1 MTTKAELFQVEGEHT
16 GLLVA
21 VWLDPAL
28 AEALALPGGEPAD
41 QLHLTLCYCGD
52 ANEMSDVQIGRAIAA
67 AADIATMYGPLS
79 GQLAGLGR
87 FNASE
92 SSDGKDVIYANV
104 DVPMLEALRQ
114 YLAVHLDM
122 AGCRPLMNHGYTP
135 HVTLAY
141 IDEGAPWPI
150 ERLITQP
157 LTIRSLW
164 VSVGDK
170 RTEIP
175 LVGSWGIN
183 GVIKAGARHSRRD
196 TVMLQTM
203 HDHAV
208 ALGASCGGKAVKATG
223 GEGNALKAV
232 GKTDDELRVANYM
245 VLFGGRDLEGIANH
259 RRNADG
265 SRGEYFSARTDFKS
279 AYTDIGVLYVDW
291 EHGAAPAGEP
301 DADEVLGVVDWK
313 TARIDDRGLFVER
326 VLNRRNRYVQFL
338 EELIDEG
345 LIGNSTEAVGGAVE
359 KTATGEIVRWPLR
372 RDTLTVQPME
382 PRMLT
387 ANAVAALKALSESH
401 PALLTIV
408 ELAERHAPEAAT
420 PEAGGNPAAD
430 AERERL
436 LLELDLLTLEM
447 TN

>member
-1 MTTKAELFQVEGEHT
+1 MTTKAELFQVDGEHT

-28 AEALALPGGEPAD
+28 ANTLALPGGEPAD

-87 FNASE
+87 FNASA
-92 SSDGKDVIYANV
+92 STGGKDVIYANV
-104 DVPMLEALRQ
+104 DVPLLEAMRQ

-122 AGCRPLMNHGYTP
+122 AGCRPLTTHGYTP

-141 IDEGAPWPI
+141 IDEGAAWPI
-150 ERLITQP
+150 ERLPTQP
-157 LTIRSLW
+157 FTIRSIW
-164 VSVGDK
+164 VGVGDR

-175 LVGSWGIN
+175 LVGSWSGYADF
-183 GVIKAGARHSRRD
+183 KAGARHSRRD
-196 TVMLQTM
+196 TAMLQTM

-208 ALGASCGGKAVKATG
+208 ALGASCGGKAVKAAYT
-223 GEGNALKAV
+223 EGNALKAV

-245 VLFGGRDLEGIANH
+245 VLFGGRDLEGIANN

-265 SRGEYFSARTDFKS
+265 SRGEFFSPRTDFKS

-301 DADEVLGVVDWK
+301 DADDVLGFVDWK
-313 TARIDDRGLFVER
+313 TARIDDKGLFVER
-326 VLNRRNRYVQFL
+326 VLNRRNRYVRFL
-338 EELIDEG
+338 EELIEEG

-387 ANAVAALKALSESH
+387 ANAVAALKALSQRD
-401 PALLTIV
+401 PALIPIV
-408 ELAERHAPEAAT
+408 EQAENAPEAST
-420 PEAGGNPAAD
+420 PKAGGNPAAD
-430 AERERL
+430 AEREAL

>member
-28 AEALALPGGEPAD
+28 ASALALPGGEHPEA
-41 QLHLTLCYCGD
+41 LHLTLCYCGD
-52 ANEMSDVQIGRAIAA
+52 ANALSDVQIGRAIAA

-104 DVPMLEALRQ
+104 DVPGLEQMRQMLASSLEF
-114 YLAVHLDM
+114 
-122 AGCRPLMNHGYTP
+122 AGCPPARTHGYTP
-135 HVTLAY
+135 HVTLDY
-141 IDEGAPWPI
+141 IDPFDPLPMQ
-150 ERLITQP
+150 RLPTQP
-157 LTIRSLW
+157 FTIRSIW

-175 LVGSWGIN
+175 LVGATF
-183 GVIKAGARHSRRD
+183 KAGARHSRRD
-196 TVMLQTM
+196 TAMLQTM

-245 VLFGGRDLEGIANH
+245 VLFGGRDLEGIANN

-265 SRGEYFSARTDFKS
+265 SRGEYFSPRTDFKS

-313 TARIDDRGLFVER
+313 TAKIDERGLFVER
-326 VLNRRNRYVQFL
+326 VLNRRNRYVRFL
-338 EELIDEG
+338 EDLIEDG

-408 ELAERHAPEAAT
+408 EQAERDAPEAAS
-420 PEAGGNPAAD
+420 EAGVVTLVDD

-447 TN
+447 TI